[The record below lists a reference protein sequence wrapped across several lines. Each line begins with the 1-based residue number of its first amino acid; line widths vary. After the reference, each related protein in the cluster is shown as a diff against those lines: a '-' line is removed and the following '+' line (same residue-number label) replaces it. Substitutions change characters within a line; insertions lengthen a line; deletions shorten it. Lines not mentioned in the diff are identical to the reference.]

1 MIFPSKEQK
10 KCCIWMYVYN
20 IVSISLGEFVEFLFK
35 EEKKVFHFMV
45 IVISVLHQWV
55 RHIDFVFIENIFDF
69 HSIKR
74 SFVVFFPFFFFQ

>member
-1 MIFPSKEQK
+1 
-10 KCCIWMYVYN
+10 
-20 IVSISLGEFVEFLFK
+20 
-35 EEKKVFHFMV
+35 MV

-74 SFVVFFPFFFFQ
+74 SFVVLFFPFFLFE